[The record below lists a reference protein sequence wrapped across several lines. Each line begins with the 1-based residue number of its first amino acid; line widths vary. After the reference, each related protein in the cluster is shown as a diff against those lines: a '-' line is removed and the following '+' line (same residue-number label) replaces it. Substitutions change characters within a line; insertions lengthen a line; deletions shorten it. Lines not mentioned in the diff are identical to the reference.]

1 MADLFN
7 LLKKTNPNLD
17 ITFDPKTNTVKVNNS
32 EKRIKEL
39 QKIKELE
46 RVTKEVQRQKELEIR
61 RELEVQ
67 RLKEIKRQRELEA
80 KRQKELEVQRQKEL
94 ENFRKFLKLRIKERN
109 TEIQYISN
117 LKKTQDVNGIEKSIK
132 KQYITKKILIKH
144 SPIKKVNKPQII
156 QPTSI
161 SHYNP
166 VIRPQYRRA
175 GTGRWSG
182 RIR

>member
-17 ITFDPKTNTVKVNNS
+17 ISFDPKTNTVKVNNS

-80 KRQKELEVQRQKEL
+80 KRQKEL

-166 VIRPQYRRA
+166 VISPQYRRA

-182 RIR
+182 RRR

>member
-80 KRQKELEVQRQKEL
+80 KRQKEL

>member
-1 MADLFN
+1 MTDLFK

-46 RVTKEVQRQKELEIR
+46 RVTKEVERQKNLKIR
-61 RELEVQ
+61 RELQE
-67 RLKEIKRQRELEA
+67 KEL
-80 KRQKELEVQRQKEL
+80 KRQKELEARRRKEL
-94 ENFRKFLKLRIKERN
+94 ENFRKFLKLRIKERK

-117 LKKTQDVNGIEKSIK
+117 LKKTQDADGIEKFIK

-144 SPIKKVNKPQII
+144 SPIKKANKPQII
-156 QPTSI
+156 QKASV
-161 SHYNP
+161 SSYNP

-175 GTGRWSG
+175 GAGRWSG
-182 RIR
+182 RRR